1 MILSAQT
8 YFIRIIL
15 ISKIGYVKLR
25 QRLIF
30 DNFLGSLGKLGQLYF
45 ITQTESRQYKT
56 PLEGRKGTICA
67 RERTDSLSIVQ
78 T

>member
-1 MILSAQT
+1 MILRAQI
-8 YFIRIIL
+8 YLIHSIL

-30 DNFLGSLGKLGQLYF
+30 GNLLESLGKLERPYF
-45 ITQTESRQYKT
+45 ITQTGSRQYN
-56 PLEGRKGTICA
+56 LEGQKGTIST
-67 RERTDSLSIVQ
+67 RGRTDSLSIVQ